1 MPLPPS
7 PMMPGA
13 PPAAA
18 PQPPTQ
24 GQPPIGSSPATGPT
38 PNAGNAVK
46 GNQIVGAALGMLSLA
61 VPLLGPGSPLGQKIL
76 KAMTDIGKD
85 LPPGAT
91 TQAGEKNALEGLM
104 MRQQSM
110 GPAMAAQRQGA
121 PPAAA
126 PPPAAPPGA

>member
-1 MPLPPS
+1 M
-7 PMMPGA
+7 
-13 PPAAA
+13 
-18 PQPPTQ
+18 Q

-46 GNQIVGAALGMLSLA
+46 GNQIVGAGLAMLSLA
-61 VPLLGPGSPLGQKIL
+61 VPLLGPGSPIGQKIL
-76 KAMTDIGKD
+76 KALTDIGKD

-110 GPAMAAQRQGA
+110 GPAMAAQRQGM
-121 PPAAA
+121 PPAGGA
-126 PPPAAPPGA
+126 PPPAAPPPGA